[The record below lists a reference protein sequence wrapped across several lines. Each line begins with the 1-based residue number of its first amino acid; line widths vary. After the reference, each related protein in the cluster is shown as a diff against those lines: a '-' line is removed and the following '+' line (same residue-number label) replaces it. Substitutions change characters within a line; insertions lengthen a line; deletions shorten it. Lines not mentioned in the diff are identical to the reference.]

1 MSELKDKAI
10 DIKGRFYVLVK
21 DRVLHF
27 NDSCPN
33 GKIVTEL
40 LSALDSPQVV
50 IKATVTPDTDKESR
64 YFTGHSQAVVGDGY
78 INKTAALEN
87 AETSAIGRALAAM
100 GIGVLD
106 SIASADEMRK
116 AENASKALPPLQPL
130 PQGTFD
136 TKTAQNAVY
145 AQSGHTESQSKP
157 RNYTIRDT
165 GHGTCDHCGAFK
177 TLNPKTGKIFC
188 QAMCWLKKN
197 QEKQEPGY
205 DNKYDVMD
213 PKERVPEQA
222 EITEVPF

>member
-136 TKTAQNAVY
+136 TKTEQR
-145 AQSGHTESQSKP
+145 ECK
-157 RNYTIRDT
+157 
-165 GHGTCDHCGAFK
+165 TCQKMFM
-177 TLNPKTGKIFC
+177 PKFANSFSC
-188 QAMCWLKKN
+188 YPCYKKWKEQ
-197 QEKQEPGY
+197 QEMKSEGQY
-205 DNKYDVMD
+205 DNHYDIMD
-213 PKERVPEQA
+213 PKERNQED
-222 EITEVPF
+222 IPF